1 MKKISKAVGTLGLVG
16 CAVLNSPLAMAAD
29 SGWLGGL
36 SIGQSRATID
46 DARIKAQLLDT
57 GLTTT
62 SMKEDER
69 DTAYKIFAGYKFSP
83 YFALEGGYFN
93 LGQFDFRATTVPA
106 GTLNGNIKLQGLNF
120 DAVGILPITKRF
132 SALGRVGFNFVEA
145 KDKFSNTGAVAIPTD
160 ASPSQTDLNYK
171 IGFGAQYDVTE
182 SIGVRA
188 EWERHRIDDAVG
200 NLADIDMVSLGLV
213 VKFGGNKPAPAP
225 TPAPVSKVV
234 TPPAPAPVVAAA
246 PVPARVIVPVPV
258 QTAQY
263 CSILDIQ
270 FEINQDA
277 IQRQDKE
284 KLAVLGTFLK
294 KYPDTTAVIEGHADD
309 VGTSADN
316 MKLSQVRA
324 ESVVS
329 YLVAEHNIASSR
341 LTAVGYGETRPLAD
355 NSTGQGKQMNRR
367 IGAVIACATD
377 IEGLKVLPARITMAL
392 EMEFDPYKNDIKPEY
407 RAELQKVADFLKANP
422 AVTATMEGHADKV
435 AGNVPV
441 TPKVS
446 MDVSQRRAQAVV
458 NYLADELGVSRSRLS
473 TAAFGQTRLVDY
485 GTTLEGQQENR
496 RVNIVFNYE

>member
-1 MKKISKAVGTLGLVG
+1 MKKITKAVGTLGLVG
-16 CAVLNSPLAMAAD
+16 CAVLNGPLAIAAD

-46 DARIKAQLLDT
+46 DAQIKAQLLDA

-69 DTAYKIFAGYKFSP
+69 DTAFKIFAGYKFSP

-106 GTLNGNIKLQGLNF
+106 GTLSGKIKLQGLNF
-120 DAVGILPITKRF
+120 DAVGILPITEKF
-132 SALGRVGFNFVEA
+132 SALGRAGLNFVEA
-145 KDKFSNTGAVAIPTD
+145 KDKFSNTGVVVTPID
-160 ASPSQTDLNYK
+160 ASPSKTALKYK
-171 IGFGAQYDVTE
+171 IGLGVQYDVTE
-182 SIGVRA
+182 SIGVRG

-213 VKFGGNKPAPAP
+213 VEFGRKKPAPAP
-225 TPAPVSKVV
+225 ISKVV
-234 TPPAPAPVVAAA
+234 TPPPAPVPVVAAA
-246 PVPARVIVPVPV
+246 PVPARVIVPVSV
-258 QTAQY
+258 KTAQY

-422 AVTATMEGHADKV
+422 TVTATMEGHADKV

-485 GTTLEGQQENR
+485 GTTLEGQQDNR